1 MFQAPGKSRHA
12 LLLCSVLASPGAWAD
27 ALAERDGP
35 LTGLYG
41 FPDAREGAR
50 LLAPGQQ
57 ALSFSALVSNHAVRD
72 DAEGEALLLDGETA
86 RLTLGWRRALLP
98 RFELGVELPWV
109 MHSSGGLDGA
119 IARWH
124 DLFGLP
130 QGIRDDV
137 PADRLLFR
145 YVGQDGAA
153 LVLDE
158 NVAALGDVRLTGA
171 WQLAAGPGSA
181 HALRVGLKLPTGDRE
196 KLTGSGAA
204 DLSLGLA
211 GAYLGPWGRSAARA
225 YWQASATLLGRPDA
239 LPLKRKPVVGQL
251 LGGIGWQLS
260 PRIVLA
266 AQSRF
271 RSRVYDSAASP
282 LGDFAMSL
290 TLGANIRI
298 GRSLRLALG
307 VTEDLRVDSLPDVT
321 FGLALAWIDG
331 PAPAL

>member
-1 MFQAPGKSRHA
+1 MLQASGKSRPA
-12 LLLCSVLASPGAWAD
+12 ILLCSILAGPGAWAD
-27 ALAERDGP
+27 GLAERDGP

-50 LLAPGQQ
+50 LLEPGRQ
-57 ALSFSALVSNHAVRD
+57 ALSFSALVSSHAVRG
-72 DAEGEALLLDGETA
+72 DAGGEALLLDGETT
-86 RLTLGWRRALLP
+86 RLTLAWRRALLS
-98 RFELGVELPWV
+98 RFEIGVELPWV
-109 MHSSGGLDGA
+109 VHSSGGLDGA
-119 IARWH
+119 IRRWH

-130 QGIRDDV
+130 QGIRNDV

-158 NVAALGDVRLTGA
+158 NVAGLGDVRLTGA

-181 HALRVGLKLPTGDRE
+181 HALRIGLKLPTGDSD

-204 DLSLGLA
+204 DLSIGLA
-211 GAYLGPWGRSAARA
+211 GAYRGPWGRAAARA

-239 LPLKRKPVVGQL
+239 LPLKREPVVGQL
-251 LGGIGWQLS
+251 LGGIGWQVS
-260 PRIVLA
+260 PRVELA

-271 RSRVYDSAASP
+271 RSRVYDAAASP
-282 LGDFAMSL
+282 LGDHALSL

-298 GRSLRLALG
+298 GRSLGLALS

-321 FGLALAWIDG
+321 FGLALTWIDA
-331 PAPAL
+331 PAPDS